1 VGFFKSFVMWVCRA
15 FEQTVKEMVMKTMAE
30 IDVEIMALEHALVN
44 LRVTHSAFGDDHR
57 EAIRAQIDVLE
68 GRMDH
73 DEVQAAYGEDAQ
85 GEEFSEPVFDDALAA
100 CDWMQGYLGEDAQ
113 APSGP
118 DGWGSLLRSDA
129 QAQSEDAAA

>member
-1 VGFFKSFVMWVCRA
+1 VGFFKGFVMRVCRA
-15 FEQTVKEMVMKTMAE
+15 FEQTVKEMCMKTMAE
-30 IDVEIMALEHALVN
+30 VECEIAALEHALVN

-100 CDWMQGYLGEDAQ
+100 CDWMQGCLGEDAQ

-118 DGWGSLLRSDA
+118 DGWGSLLRRD
-129 QAQSEDAAA
+129 AQSEDAAA